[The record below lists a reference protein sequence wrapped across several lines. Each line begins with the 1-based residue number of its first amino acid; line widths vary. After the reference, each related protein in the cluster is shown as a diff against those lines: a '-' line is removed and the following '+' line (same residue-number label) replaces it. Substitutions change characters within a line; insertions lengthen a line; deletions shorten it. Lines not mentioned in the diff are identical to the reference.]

1 MLVERGI
8 AAGPS
13 ADCRRSHR
21 GQLVHEGSMGW
32 PAAQRAVT
40 GGVWL
45 AGAAELFSGVP
56 QARQAPADGGFN
68 AWQLEHS
75 ITVSPP
81 GPRRGLMSDHRRL
94 KTPSMGNRGS
104 CPPLNILSGAG
115 SLFAGGTETVT
126 TGLSLGGTHVP
137 Y

>member
-1 MLVERGI
+1 MPVERGSGV
-8 AAGPS
+8 GPS

-32 PAAQRAVT
+32 PAAQRPVL
-40 GGVWL
+40 GGVEL
-45 AGAAELFSGVP
+45 GGAAESFSGVP

-81 GPRRGLMSDHRRL
+81 GPHGGLMSDH
-94 KTPSMGNRGS
+94 
-104 CPPLNILSGAG
+104 
-115 SLFAGGTETVT
+115 GG
-126 TGLSLGGTHVP
+126 
-137 Y
+137 